1 MRIIDPSSKFKLPG
15 FVRKVLLIQLG
26 DIGDVVWTTPSIRA
40 ARSAVPD
47 GKVSVMVR
55 EGFGDLLEA
64 DPAIDRVF
72 EAKHY
77 RGNLLRQAASQLS
90 FLRDLRAERFDLA
103 VDLRLG
109 DRGAFM
115 AFATGAPIRVTLYQ
129 SWGLPL
135 WRWFFFTHGVV
146 PGPPVY
152 TRGAADQSLR
162 ILREIGIDT
171 KDIIPK
177 LWVSDTVK
185 KRVQELLTREKIG
198 RYDRWITVNPY
209 SRWTYKEWS
218 DFKWIDIIQWLWKEF
233 ETPAIFIGSPGENP
247 KVEALIRQCPTPVF
261 NFAGKTTLAELAG
274 LLNLSYL
281 HIGVDSAGPH
291 IAAATGTP
299 TVTIYGPSSWQD
311 WAPIGDQHQVVLPEM
326 DCVPCKRKGCNHSG
340 RSLCLK
346 ALSTDSVKSVIHE
359 VMKKL

>member
-1 MRIIDPSSKFKLPG
+1 MRIIGQPTYKLPDH
-15 FVRKVLLIQLG
+15 VRKILLIQLG

-40 ARSAVPD
+40 VKNSLPD
-47 GKVSVMVR
+47 SKVSVMVKG
-55 EGFGDLLEA
+55 GFGGLLEA
-64 DPAIDRVF
+64 DPSIESIF
-72 EAKHY
+72 EVKSYH
-77 RGNLLRQAASQLS
+77 GNLFQQTVRQLL
-90 FLRDLRAERFDLA
+90 FLKDIRSRHFDLV

-115 AFATGAPIRVTLYQ
+115 SFATGAPIRVTFYQ

-152 TRGAADQSLR
+152 TRGATDQSLR

-177 LWVSDTVK
+177 LWVSDAVK
-185 KRVQELLTREKIG
+185 KRVQEILTSEKID
-198 RYDRWITVNPY
+198 RYNRWITVNPY
-209 SRWTYKEWS
+209 SRWAYKEWS
-218 DFKWIDIIQWLWKEF
+218 DLKWIDIIQWLWKEY
-233 ETPAIFIGSPGENP
+233 ETPAIVIGSPDENP
-247 KVEALIRQCPTPVF
+247 KVEALIRQCPTPAF

-274 LLNLSYL
+274 LLNLSHL

-311 WAPIGDQHQVVLPEM
+311 WAPIGEQHRVVLPDM
-326 DCVPCKRKGCNHSG
+326 DCVPCKKKGCNHSG
-340 RSLCLK
+340 RSLCLEELNTEK
-346 ALSTDSVKSVIHE
+346 VKKVVRE
-359 VMKKL
+359 AMENR